1 MRNRCAGPGR
11 NGARKVILRKTAA
24 IPYLASGA
32 ARGEAAAVPSFSSR
46 QVRMSIPSHLRAPGF
61 QARPYWW
68 DAAEPP
74 KREAA
79 LPDRAAVAIV
89 GGGYAGLSAALTLQR
104 LGHEAV
110 VLDAERIGWGA
121 SSRNGGAV
129 SGGLKL
135 AGSDLAKRHGEA
147 RAQSI
152 LETGAASFPFIEELI
167 AREGIDCDYRR
178 SGRFNPA
185 WTPAHYQAM
194 AARADKLAAL
204 TGHPTRMVPRE
215 RQREALGSDHY
226 HGGMIADGAGSLHPG
241 KYARGLA
248 QAAERAGARL
258 VDGVRVSGIRQQG
271 QGFRLSTDKGEVAAD
286 AVLVATNGYSRGPG
300 TSGKGGGSA
309 GGAMPWLARRL
320 LPIASY
326 IIATE
331 PLEPGL
337 VERLFPAGR
346 VVGDSRRV
354 LNYFRASPDG
364 TRVVWGGR
372 ASFRD
377 ATAEQA
383 APTLHRM
390 MTDVFPELA
399 KTRITHAWNGNVAF
413 TFDFLP
419 HIGVQDGVHYAA
431 GCQGSGVA
439 MASWL
444 GHNAALKMAG
454 AANRDFALDSLHF
467 PTMPLYDG
475 TPWFLPLVGGWY
487 RLRDRIDRLRS

>member
-1 MRNRCAGPGR
+1 
-11 NGARKVILRKTAA
+11 
-24 IPYLASGA
+24 
-32 ARGEAAAVPSFSSR
+32 
-46 QVRMSIPSHLRAPGF
+46 MSIPSSLRAPDF

-74 KREAA
+74 KRANP

-89 GGGYAGLSAALTLQR
+89 GGGYAGLSAALTLRR
-104 LGHEAV
+104 LGHEVV

-135 AGSDLAKRHGEA
+135 AAGDLARRHGEA
-147 RAQSI
+147 RARAI
-152 LETGAASFPFIEELI
+152 LETAAASFPFIEELI
-167 AREGIDCDYRR
+167 AREGIDCDYVRC
-178 SGRFNPA
+178 GRFSAA
-185 WTPAHYQAM
+185 WTPADYRSM
-194 AARADKLAAL
+194 EARAGKLAAL
-204 TGHPTRMVPRE
+204 TGHATRMVPRE

-248 QAAERAGARL
+248 QAAERAGAVL

-271 QGFRLSTDKGEVAAD
+271 GRFRLDTDQGEMAAD
-286 AVLVATNGYSRGPG
+286 SVLVATNGYSRGP
-300 TSGKGGGSA
+300 KGGSA
-309 GGAMPWLARRL
+309 GSAMPWLARRL
-320 LPIASY
+320 MPIASY

-331 PLEPGL
+331 PLEAGL
-337 VERLFPAGR
+337 ADRLFPQRR
-346 VVGDSRRV
+346 VVGDGRRV

-364 TRVVWGGR
+364 TRVIWGGR

-377 ATAEQA
+377 ATAEEA
-383 APTLHRM
+383 APTLHGM
-390 MTDVFPELA
+390 MTEVFPELRN
-399 KTRITHAWNGNVAF
+399 TRITHAWNGNVAF

-444 GHNAALKMAG
+444 GHNAALKLAG
-454 AANRDFALDSLHF
+454 AANHNFALDSLHF

-487 RLRDRIDRLRS
+487 RLRDRIDRMRA

>member
-1 MRNRCAGPGR
+1 
-11 NGARKVILRKTAA
+11 
-24 IPYLASGA
+24 
-32 ARGEAAAVPSFSSR
+32 
-46 QVRMSIPSHLRAPGF
+46 MSIPSSLRAPDF
-61 QARPYWW
+61 KAAPYWW

-74 KREAA
+74 KRDAA
-79 LPDRAAVAIV
+79 LPAHTAVAVV
-89 GGGYAGLSAALTLQR
+89 GGGYAGLSAALTLRR
-104 LGHEAV
+104 LGHEV
-110 VLDAERIGWGA
+110 TVLDAERIGWGA
-121 SSRNGGAV
+121 SSRNGGMV

-135 AGSDLAKRHGEA
+135 AGGDLAKRHGAEK
-147 RAQSI
+147 AQAI
-152 LETGAASFPFIEELI
+152 LETAAASFPFIEELI

-185 WTPAHYQAM
+185 WTPAHYRAM
-194 AARADKLAAL
+194 AARADKLADL

-248 QAAERAGARL
+248 SAAEHAGARL
-258 VDGVRVSGIRQQG
+258 VDGVRVSGIRHQG
-271 QGFRLSTDKGEVAAD
+271 NGFRLATSQGEMLAD

-300 TSGKGGGSA
+300 GAG

-331 PLEPGL
+331 PLEPEL
-337 VERLFPAGR
+337 VDRLFPSHR
-346 VVGDSRRV
+346 MVGDSRRV

-390 MTDVFPELA
+390 MAEVFPELRQ
-399 KTRITHAWNGNVAF
+399 TRITHAWSGNVAF

-419 HIGVQDGVHYAA
+419 HIGVQEGVHYAA

-444 GHNAALKMAG
+444 GHNAALKVAG

-487 RLRDRIDRLRS
+487 RLRDRIDRLAA

>member
-1 MRNRCAGPGR
+1 
-11 NGARKVILRKTAA
+11 
-24 IPYLASGA
+24 
-32 ARGEAAAVPSFSSR
+32 
-46 QVRMSIPSHLRAPGF
+46 MSIPDALRAPGF
-61 QARPYWW
+61 VARPYWW
-68 DAAEPP
+68 DAAEPGTRDAP
-74 KREAA
+74 
-79 LPDRAAVAIV
+79 LPDRMQVVVI
-89 GGGYAGLSAALTLQR
+89 GGGYAGLSAALTLRR
-104 LGHEAV
+104 LGHEV
-110 VLDAERIGWGA
+110 LVLDAERIGWGA

-135 AGSDLAKRHGEA
+135 AKTDLAKQHGEV
-147 RAQSI
+147 RASAI
-152 LETGAASFPFIEELI
+152 METAAASFPFIEELI
-167 AREGIDCDYRR
+167 AREAIDCDYVRC
-178 SGRFNPA
+178 GRVSAA
-185 WTPAHYQAM
+185 WTPRDYEAM
-194 AARADKLAAL
+194 AARADRLAML

-215 RQREALGSDHY
+215 RMREVLGSDHY
-226 HGGMIADGAGSLHPG
+226 HGAMVADGAGSLHPG

-248 QAAERAGARL
+248 QAAERAGAVL
-258 VDGVRVSGIRQQG
+258 ASGVRVSGIRQQG
-271 QGFRLSTDKGEVAAD
+271 SGFRIATDKGELAAD
-286 AVLVATNGYSRGPG
+286 AVLVATNGYSRGP
-300 TSGKGGGSA
+300 GGGSA

-337 VERLFPAGR
+337 VDRLFPARR
-346 VVGDSRRV
+346 VAGESRRV

-377 ATAEQA
+377 VSPEQA

-390 MTDVFPELA
+390 MSEVFPELA
-399 KTRITHAWNGNVAF
+399 KTRISHAWSGNVAF

-444 GHNAALKMAG
+444 GHNCALKLAG
-454 AANRDFALDSLHF
+454 AGNQDFALDGLNF
-467 PTMPLYDG
+467 PTMPTYDG
-475 TPWFLPLVGGWY
+475 TPWFLPAVGSWY
-487 RLRDRIDRLRS
+487 RVRDRLDRLRA